1 MRQLFTLIFS
11 LVFTLIVI
19 GDHPVNAQSDESL
32 EAISDEF
39 VPGLVGHYV
48 DSTGKTITRKD
59 DAISFKWAGL
69 SPDQR
74 LTAAGFRAIWTGFL
88 FTQAQGAL

>member
-1 MRQLFTLIFS
+1 MRQLFTPIFS

-19 GDHPVNAQSDESL
+19 GDQPIKAQSDEAL

-48 DSTGKTITRKD
+48 DSTGKMITRKD
-59 DAISFKWAGL
+59 DAISFQWAG
-69 SPDQR
+69 
-74 LTAAGFRAIWTGFL
+74 
-88 FTQAQGAL
+88 